1 MPKPHPWLTS
11 ALAGAALLALAG
23 CGRPQQDAGVQSS
36 RGLKVEAYDAPI
48 GKAPRGAKLETMRP
62 REQAVAASSAPP
74 ASSAPAAAS
83 DGPQAAA
90 DGPPV
95 RLAIARIAARTR
107 LAPAAPLV
115 VEPHHDLYDGQP
127 APAAKTPEPAGFRLT
142 VPLCRR
148 AASQNDPLA
157 ETPECAQLL
166 QAAKDQAETCK
177 RAFEIGD
184 DKAVLSEGCRQAA
197 KFR

>member
-1 MPKPHPWLTS
+1 MPKPHPWLPT
-11 ALAGAALLALAG
+11 ALAGLMLLAG
-23 CGRPQQDAGVQSS
+23 CGRPTATADAQSS

-48 GKAPRGAKLETMRP
+48 AKAPRGAKLETMGP
-62 REQAVAASSAPP
+62 HEQAVAASSAAP

-83 DGPQAAA
+83 DAPQAAA

-95 RLAIARIAARTR
+95 RLAIERIASRTR

-115 VEPHHDLYDGQP
+115 AEPHHDLYDDHP
-127 APAAKTPEPAGFRLT
+127 APAAAPPEPAGFRLT

-157 ETPECAQLL
+157 ETPECVQMLG
-166 QAAKDQAETCK
+166 AAKDQAEICK
-177 RAFEIGD
+177 RAFESGD

-197 KFR
+197 RFR

>member
-1 MPKPHPWLTS
+1 MPKPYPWLPI
-11 ALAGAALLALAG
+11 ALVGLMLLAG
-23 CGRPQQDAGVQSS
+23 CGRPAVNADAQSS

-48 GKAPRGAKLETMRP
+48 GKAPRGAKLETMGP
-62 REQAVAASSAPP
+62 HEQAVAASSAPP
-74 ASSAPAAAS
+74 TSSAPAAAS
-83 DGPQAAA
+83 DAPQAAA

-95 RLAIARIAARTR
+95 RLAIERIADRAR

-115 VEPHHDLYDGQP
+115 APPHHDLYDDHP
-127 APAAKTPEPAGFRLT
+127 APAAAPPEPAGFRLT

-148 AASQNDPLA
+148 AERQNDPLA
-157 ETPECAQLL
+157 QTAECAQLL
-166 QAAKDQAETCK
+166 GAAKAQAETCK
-177 RAFEIGD
+177 RAFETGD